1 MGGAAASGGAEHQRR
16 LSEVDFLAAVVPKPT
31 SPSRIAGRG
40 AGVGLVG
47 SVRKE
52 LVAVL
57 EPEAPT
63 TRVAS
68 PIIVCSACYWIFNG
82 TYVFY

>member
-1 MGGAAASGGAEHQRR
+1 MGGAAASGKAEHQRR
-16 LSEVDFLAAVVPKPT
+16 LVKVDVFDAVPMTT

-52 LVAVL
+52 MVAVV

-63 TRVAS
+63 TAVACS
-68 PIIVCSACYWIFNG
+68 IIV
-82 TYVFY
+82 